1 MKPAILYCAV
11 LFSLFTIPAPAAD
24 KADKAPPDPAQT
36 VQSFYAYHFKHDMGF
51 GASQVK
57 ARKAWLAP
65 KLYALITKALA
76 KPVPKGDAPDIDG
89 DIFTDSQ
96 DTPNSFQIGKAT
108 IDKET
113 AKVDVT
119 FIWPGEKRHV
129 TVILTQ
135 IEKAWLITDI
145 DYGSHRS
152 LTKELQEAAR

>member
-1 MKPAILYCAV
+1 MKPAPLYFAV
-11 LFSLFTIPAPAAD
+11 LFFFFTIPAPAAD
-24 KADKAPPDPAQT
+24 KPAPDPAQT

-51 GASQVK
+51 GAPEIK

-65 KLYALITKALA
+65 KLYALITKALN

-96 DTPNSFQIGKAT
+96 DTPNSFLVGKAT
-108 IDKET
+108 LDKET

-119 FIWPGEKRHV
+119 FIWSGEKRHV

-135 IEKAWLITDI
+135 VEKAWLIVDI

-152 LTKELQEAAR
+152 LIKELQDSAR

>member
-1 MKPAILYCAV
+1 MKSATLYFAALLSILAIP
-11 LFSLFTIPAPAAD
+11 SLAAE
-24 KADKAPPDPAQT
+24 KAGADPAQT

-51 GASQVK
+51 GAPQVK
-57 ARKAWLAP
+57 ARRAWLAP
-65 KLYALITKALA
+65 KLYTLIMKVLA

-96 DTPNSFQIGKAT
+96 DTPTSFQVGKT
-108 IDKET
+108 TVDKET

-119 FIWPGEKRHV
+119 FIWTGEKRHV

-135 IEKAWLITDI
+135 IEKAWLIADI

-152 LTKELQEAAR
+152 LTKELQEAAH